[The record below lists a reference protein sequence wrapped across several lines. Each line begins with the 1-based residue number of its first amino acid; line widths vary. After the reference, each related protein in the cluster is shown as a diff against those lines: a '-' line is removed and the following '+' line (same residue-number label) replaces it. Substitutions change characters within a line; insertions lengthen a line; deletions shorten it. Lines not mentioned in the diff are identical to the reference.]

1 MDSSKSPKWAAED
14 VIAKVPVTAA
24 VTVAAIEKVP
34 LPAIEKVLVT
44 AKVTVAATVLA
55 TGQVNA
61 HAVSGGGHPEKNC
74 LNDSIRMVTENSM
87 TTRVG
92 LHCAP

>member
-1 MDSSKSPKWAAED
+1 MDSSKSPRWGGEAL
-14 VIAKVPVTAA
+14 IAKVPVA
-24 VTVAAIEKVP
+24 VEVP
-34 LPAIEKVLVT
+34 LPAIEKVLV
-44 AKVTVAATVLA
+44 TVLA

-87 TTRVG
+87 TARVG

>member
-14 VIAKVPVTAA
+14 VIAKVPVIVAVA
-24 VTVAAIEKVP
+24 VTVKVP
-34 LPAIEKVLVT
+34 LPAIEKVLVA

-74 LNDSIRMVTENSM
+74 LNDSTRMVTENSM